1 MIPSFRIFLAQSR
14 YSMST
19 CWVEECIRDE
29 STAFVRQMW
38 YSKVGYTKVCV
49 GWLHTKP
56 RLICEE
62 RKMNQ
67 LMIMLKFTLLLQL
80 VIALRRV
87 FWLGHCQLVDENV
100 CFSKGVFK
108 SLKSCVSHQ
117 ETQETNFSQHFHLLK
132 GSNQW
137 VNFVFKELPLG
148 SRNLCIIHELAN
160 DVSASAAL
168 LT

>member
-14 YSMST
+14 YSIST
-19 CWVEECIRDE
+19 CWAEKCICDE
-29 STAFVRQMW
+29 STAFGRQRQ
-38 YSKVGYTKVCV
+38 YKVGCSKVCV

-67 LMIMLKFTLLLQL
+67 LTIMLKFTLLLQL
-80 VIALRRV
+80 VIALRRA
-87 FWLGHCQLVDENV
+87 FWLNYCQLIDENV
-100 CFSKGVFK
+100 CFSKGIFE

-117 ETQETNFSQHFHLLK
+117 ETYFSQHFHLLK

-137 VNFVFKELPLG
+137 MNFVFKELPLG
-148 SRNLCIIHELAN
+148 SRNLCIIHKLAN
-160 DVSASAAL
+160 DFSASAAL